1 MLEFICTYDAGKVC
15 SPVVINEYVI
25 NRSTDSLNLG
35 KELDYSTS
43 FDASFDFSIQ
53 EMEVALEG
61 EIGIPDEVLSL
72 TDAEL
77 HKWLMEYSV

>member
-1 MLEFICTYDAGKVC
+1 MLEFICTYDTGKVHF
-15 SPVVINEYVI
+15 PVVINEYVI

-35 KELDYSTS
+35 KELDYSIS

-77 HKWLMEYSV
+77 HKWLMEYSA